1 MSTTE
6 IKTEINKI
14 LDAVTETTLE
24 SVLNYLKS
32 IVNVEKDI
40 VLLSKNIRKILEEDK
55 ELLEKLT
62 Q

>member
-32 IVNVEKDI
+32 IVNVEKT
-40 VLLSKNIRKILEEDK
+40 LYCFLKI
-55 ELLEKLT
+55 
-62 Q
+62 